1 MQLVFQI
8 IIRFIVL
15 ALIQIFVLDN
25 IQFLGYINPMI
36 YVLFIL
42 SLPVRFPKW
51 LSLLLAFLMGL
62 IIDIFSNTLG
72 MHTFAT
78 VFLAFV
84 RIPVTNLI
92 VRFDEGVNPV
102 PSFKTFGVNNYVKY
116 VVICVLLH
124 HFTLFFIESFSL
136 AGFLFTLI
144 KILASSAVTILF
156 ILLIQTFKS
165 K

>member
-1 MQLVFQI
+1 MLLAFQI

-15 ALIQIFVLDN
+15 VFLQIFVLDN

-51 LSLLLAFLMGL
+51 ISFLLAFFLGL
-62 IIDIFSNTLG
+62 TIDVFSNTLG

-78 VFLAFV
+78 VFLAFA
-84 RIPVTNLI
+84 RTPVINLLTS
-92 VRFDEGVNPV
+92 FDEGINPV
-102 PSFKTFGVNNYVKY
+102 PSYKTFGVNNYVKY
-116 VVICVLLH
+116 IVLCVFLH
-124 HFTLFFIESFSL
+124 HFTLFMIETFSFASFTFT
-136 AGFLFTLI
+136 FL
-144 KILASSAVTILF
+144 KILTSSAVTILL
-156 ILLIQTFKS
+156 ILLVQTFKT

>member
-1 MQLVFQI
+1 MPLAFQI

-15 ALIQIFVLDN
+15 VFLQIFVLDN

-36 YVLFIL
+36 YVLFVL

-51 LSLLLAFLMGL
+51 ISFLLAFFLGL
-62 IIDIFSNTLG
+62 IIDMFSNTLG

-84 RIPVTNLI
+84 RTPVINVLTS
-92 VRFDEGVNPV
+92 FDEGVNPV
-102 PSFKTFGVNNYVKY
+102 PSYKTFGVNNYVKY

-124 HFTLFFIESFSL
+124 HFTLFMIETFSFTSFTFT
-136 AGFLFTLI
+136 FL
-144 KILASSAVTILF
+144 KILMSSVVTILL
-156 ILLIQTFKS
+156 ILLVQTFKS